1 MKNYVSIDKQSKK
14 AQKAFYSSHR
24 STWGDLNPATR
35 IMPNGK
41 AYNRKKNKA
50 EYRKMALQKNLI

>member
-14 AQKAFYSSHR
+14 AQKAFYSSHL

-50 EYRKMALQKNLI
+50 EYRKMAL